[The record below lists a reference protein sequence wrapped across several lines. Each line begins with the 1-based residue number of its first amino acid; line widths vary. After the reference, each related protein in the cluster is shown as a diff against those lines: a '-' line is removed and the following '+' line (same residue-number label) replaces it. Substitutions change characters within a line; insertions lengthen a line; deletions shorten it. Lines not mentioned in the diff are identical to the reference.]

1 MPEIIVILGPQG
13 QIEAQVQD
21 GSFAGGKVAIEALFG
36 ALGQQMPLSN
46 VSDVEAHRPE
56 DAAVTE
62 HWGVHTHEHLHGG
75 KAYGQ

>member
-13 QIEAQVQD
+13 QIEAQVLD
-21 GSFAGGKVAIEALFG
+21 GSFAGGKAALEALFA
-36 ALGQQMPLSN
+36 ALGQQMPLTN

-62 HWGVHTHEHLHGG
+62 HRGVHTHEHLHGG
-75 KAYGQ
+75 KAYGP